1 MNIRDGIIPI
11 LIGVMLFLVVCGLA
25 GNGECQFYYPY
36 FGFYPYF
43 APYPPIPFGLTF
55 PIVPSYP
62 FMSSPALVPPLPTR
76 VGAATIIVT
85 NPTAGTVS
93 VLNPTVAAPTVTTT
107 ATAAP
112 PPLLSI
118 LGTLYSSLLYEGLL
132 STANPLLFATL
143 QYLFL

>member
-11 LIGVMLFLVVCGLA
+11 LIVVMLFIVVCGLP
-25 GNGECQFYYPY
+25 GHGGCQFFNPY
-36 FGFYPYF
+36 FGFYPFY
-43 APYPPIPFGLTF
+43 APYPMIPFGLTL
-55 PIVPSYP
+55 PPLPRYP
-62 FMSSPALVPPLPTR
+62 FISSPALVPPLPTR

-93 VLNPTVAAPTVTTT
+93 VLNPTVAAPTLT
-107 ATAAP
+107 ATAPAP
-112 PPLLSI
+112 PPLLTI